1 MVTGFQMQLPP
12 KHINTGN
19 PSKKKWGEVFH
30 GLAKN
35 NGSCQGT
42 EPKKENYISS
52 KKARSGREVRRPCLP
67 WPGSMCQP
75 SPPAI
80 SGTWR
85 VTAHHH
91 GAALILE
98 FCWDFVVLI
107 SVELDILR
115 AFKPFLFWR
124 EFHYDSICSP
134 GQGLTLGGMG
144 RLWGLCGSH
153 PLLLSPPSPL
163 LFAFSL
169 CCSSCSAL
177 SRPPTW
183 VGSADQEIPLLPK
196 ACLEVSC
203 EKLSHDQRRYFSVT
217 SAWLFF
223 FLR

>member
-19 PSKKKWGEVFH
+19 PSKKKKKWGEVFH

-35 NGSCQGT
+35 NGYCQNRT
-42 EPKKENYISS
+42 QKRKLNFL
-52 KKARSGREVRRPCLP
+52 REGEVGEGGETTMPSLAQVHVPALP
-67 WPGSMCQP
+67 TSHIRHMAGSQP
-75 SPPAI
+75 I
-80 SGTWR
+80 T
-85 VTAHHH
+85 T

-98 FCWDFVVLI
+98 FCWNFVVLI

-144 RLWGLCGSH
+144 RLWSLCGSH
-153 PLLLSPPSPL
+153 PLLSPLSPL

-169 CCSSCSAL
+169 CCSSGSAL
-177 SRPPTW
+177 SLPPTC
-183 VGSADQEIPLLPK
+183 VGSTDQEIPLLSK
-196 ACLEVSC
+196 AWLEV
-203 EKLSHDQRRYFSVT
+203 FM
-217 SAWLFF
+217 
-223 FLR
+223 